1 MICYQCVTG
10 KHELAQPL
18 QFPCARF
25 QQVRVQALSRF
36 KVYNQHMVSHRLR
49 DTFAASMLSRGVPL
63 EEVSKMLGNSLK
75 VCERHYGK
83 RVQSRQDR
91 LDTLVMGTFK
101 KLKR

>member
-1 MICYQCVTG
+1 
-10 KHELAQPL
+10 
-18 QFPCARF
+18 
-25 QQVRVQALSRF
+25 
-36 KVYNQHMVSHRLR
+36 
-49 DTFAASMLSRGVPL
+49 MLSRGVPL